1 MACSFY
7 MFEEH
12 YVEFL
17 VKEGLLR
24 TCFSRRGIRADVSV
38 TNVSKN
44 EAMKDATEHLGE
56 AMKGVGRSISSLD
69 NAITALKDSQNAAAD
84 RIVGDMGKKV
94 DRLSEIVVYVGLA
107 NLFVLVL
114 VLLVLLVK

>member
-1 MACSFY
+1 
-7 MFEEH
+7 
-12 YVEFL
+12 
-17 VKEGLLR
+17 
-24 TCFSRRGIRADVSV
+24 V

-44 EAMKDATEHLGE
+44 EATKDATEYLGE
-56 AMKGVGRSISSLD
+56 AMKGVGRSITSLD
-69 NAITALKDSQNAAAD
+69 NAIMTLKDSQNAAAD

-94 DRLSEIVVYVGLA
+94 DRLSEIVVYVGVA